1 MDERAE
7 RVGKNEALFREVN
20 ERLRQLGENFSLVAE
35 RAEFVCECADAGCA
49 EPIHMS
55 LDEYERVRARP
66 EWLAVRPGHEILA
79 VERVV
84 ERHEDYIIVEKH
96 EGRPAELARETDP
109 RS

>member
-1 MDERAE
+1 
-7 RVGKNEALFREVN
+7 
-20 ERLRQLGENFSLVAE
+20 
-35 RAEFVCECADAGCA
+35 
-49 EPIHMS
+49 
-55 LDEYERVRARP
+55 VRARP